1 MDHDIIVKTYD
12 IIDHIISM
20 ISYMKLTMIWNMIS

>member
-12 IIDHIISM
+12 IIDHIMYM